1 MTIRFGLKAKQA
13 LADHVGGKLVEYD
26 SAIALV
32 RGRDPMRI
40 DFSGDQYD
48 DDVLILSVRC
58 GLDRTQEL
66 PRGTG
71 SRPHVVGLSEIIL
84 RKETEKDRKGRRFG
98 LKRQIRTADPDF
110 DKRVFVES
118 SAPNEHLEVI
128 LTEEN
133 RRIVMTLFEHQVQSV
148 TIKGGL
154 AITLRTHLQSVES
167 VSQLAK
173 QLEWL
178 INETLSLKA
187 SLPVFVGD
195 KKPFYRFPRVKW
207 TYLFLTAFLVL
218 GVIVGV
224 ITIGLGMFPVEVDHP
239 PPVLILLGA
248 GLSAAV
254 LFVPLAFLIARGHTR
269 GVGHFYGLVIMG
281 FISIPYGTFMWGVAT
296 NCLLDTTPPQ
306 THYVIAVET
315 PEICS
320 SRHPKRE
327 SVLVQDWRD
336 KRRSFNLNLRDA
348 RLCDATK
355 RGDRFKLV
363 VQEGFW
369 GWPWLRRF
377 QLVK

>member
-1 MTIRFGLKAKQA
+1 MTIKFGLKVKQA

-26 SAIALV
+26 SSIALV
-32 RGRDPMRI
+32 RGRNSMRI
-40 DFSGDQYD
+40 DFSGDRYD
-48 DDVLILSVRC
+48 DDVLLLSVRC
-58 GLDRTQEL
+58 GLDRAQER
-66 PRGTG
+66 PRDAG
-71 SRPHVVGLSEIIL
+71 SRPHVVGLSETTF

-118 SAPNEHLEVI
+118 SAPDEHLEVI

-133 RRIVMTLFEHQVQSV
+133 RRFVMTLFERQVQSV

-154 AITLRTHLQSVES
+154 DVTLRTHQSVES
-167 VSQLAK
+167 VSQLAE

-178 INETLSLKA
+178 INETLSLRA

-195 KKPFYRFPRVKW
+195 KKPFHRFPRVKW
-207 TYLFLTAFLVL
+207 AYLFLTAFLVL

-224 ITIGLGMFPVEVDHP
+224 ITIGLDMYPVEIDYP
-239 PPVLILLGA
+239 PAVLILLGA
-248 GLSAAV
+248 GLGAAV
-254 LFVPLAFLIARGHTR
+254 LFVPLALLIARGHTR
-269 GVGHFYGLVIMG
+269 GVGHFYGLVILG
-281 FISIPYGTFMWGVAT
+281 FVSITYGTFMWGVAT

-306 THYVIAVET
+306 THHVIAVKT

-320 SRHPKRE
+320 SRNPKRE

-336 KRRSFNLNLRDA
+336 KRRSFKLNLGDA

-355 RGDRFKLV
+355 RGDRFLLV

-377 QLVK
+377 QLLK